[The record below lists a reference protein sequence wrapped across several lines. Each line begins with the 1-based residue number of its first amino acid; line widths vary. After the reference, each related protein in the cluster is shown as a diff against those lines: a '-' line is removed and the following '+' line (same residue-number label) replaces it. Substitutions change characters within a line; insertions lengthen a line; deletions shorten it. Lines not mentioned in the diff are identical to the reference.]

1 MMATKVA
8 EKGKAA
14 EKAKASSVRQLRR
27 QATDLLRQLSPE
39 RLRAAIEF
47 LAFLREREEW
57 EATWDILSDPK
68 MMAMIRKAEERWRK
82 HGKEAFLPWEEVKK
96 ALR

>member
-8 EKGKAA
+8 EKAKAT

-39 RLRAAIEF
+39 RLQVAIEF
-47 LAFLREREEW
+47 LAFLRER
-57 EATWDILSDPK
+57 
-68 MMAMIRKAEERWRK
+68 
-82 HGKEAFLPWEEVKK
+82 
-96 ALR
+96 